1 MFHAQLEL
9 PNKKI
14 SKFIYLRVNL
24 IFYVKRFTI
33 TLLSAIFVALIACSI
48 QSISADHLEP
58 GPGIFSDENDVE
70 LVSYWTTESSIIQGS
85 SYQVYLQT
93 VLRNGDGELINVTE
107 VTRTGAFVRHEIT
120 DHVFDTL
127 MGEKEIITID
137 NIKYEKVQYT
147 FSPTLE
153 QRWISL
159 YPIFEEIPIKIK
171 VEGDTLVQI
180 NKKTKDYSIWKIHYC
195 ADFADIGHDGLQCIP
210 VFQVLVSTLTLEP
223 TDVVIQQWT
232 ILRELN

>member
-1 MFHAQLEL
+1 M
-9 PNKKI
+9 KK
-14 SKFIYLRVNL
+14 
-24 IFYVKRFTI
+24 FTVA
-33 TLLSAIFVALIACSI
+33 LLSVIFVALIACSI

-58 GPGIFSDENDVE
+58 GPGIFKDANEVE
-70 LVSYWTTESSIIQGS
+70 LVSYWTTESATIQGS

-93 VLRNGDGELINVTE
+93 VIRNGDDQLISVIE

-120 DHVFDTL
+120 DYVFDTL

-153 QRWISL
+153 QRWMGM
-159 YPIFEEIPIKIK
+159 YPILEQININIK
-171 VEGDTLVQI
+171 VEGDALVQI
-180 NKKTKDYSIWKIHYC
+180 NKKTKDYSLWKIHYC
-195 ADFADIGHDGLQCIP
+195 ADFADIGHHDGLQCIP
-210 VFQVLVSTLTLEP
+210 VFQVLVPTLTLEP